1 MTCSA
6 CFQLFCSL
14 FQVQIA
20 QSLHSTPHF
29 LILHLS
35 HSLYVYHHLHKL
47 KLTGYRSVE
56 YLTHSSLLYA
66 FLVLHFLLRGQIELT
81 PSLGICL
88 IKVMHNPA
96 RGRERE
102 GERVNTLPRL
112 DLYPLWEPQNIF
124 EKLLA
129 LFKMQRNATLE
140 MQSMRIKFPA
150 WCQRNIKP
158 RGDQRLR
165 RATGCQVLQSGL
177 QQWSISICRSHSS
190 PVRVAATEML
200 HKNCTEI

>member
-1 MTCSA
+1 MRCSA
-6 CFQLFCSL
+6 CFQLFCCS
-14 FQVQIA
+14 FHVHSA

-102 GERVNTLPRL
+102 RGESQHFATTRSLPPCGSHKIFSKSCWHYLKCNAMRRSKCNQCELNSPL
-112 DLYPLWEPQNIF
+112 DAKEISSQ
-124 EKLLA
+124 EG
-129 LFKMQRNATLE
+129 
-140 MQSMRIKFPA
+140 IK
-150 WCQRNIKP
+150 
-158 RGDQRLR
+158 
-165 RATGCQVLQSGL
+165 GCAG
-177 QQWSISICRSHSS
+177 R
-190 PVRVAATEML
+190 
-200 HKNCTEI
+200 